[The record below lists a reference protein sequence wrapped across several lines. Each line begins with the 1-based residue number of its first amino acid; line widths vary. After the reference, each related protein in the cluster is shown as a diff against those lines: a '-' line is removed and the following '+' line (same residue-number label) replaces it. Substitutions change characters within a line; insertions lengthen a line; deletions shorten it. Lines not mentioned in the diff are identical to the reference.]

1 MWQIRHPRDDG
12 AYRSGNKFG
21 RAGAEHAMVRH
32 IIHVTVKPLR
42 KPCLKPFFSMR
53 QVDIG
58 DADRIET
65 EFGAPGANLRH
76 KRVHA
81 GRIGWQACIQV
92 RFW

>member
-1 MWQIRHPRDDG
+1 
-12 AYRSGNKFG
+12 
-21 RAGAEHAMVRH
+21 MVRH

-42 KPCLKPFFSMR
+42 KPCLEPFFSMR

-65 EFGAPGANLRH
+65 EFGTLGTDLRH
-76 KRVHA
+76 ERVHA

-92 RFW
+92 RFG